1 MVRFWAMLL
10 TGGFPASPGDGMKS
24 FVVYCRVST
33 KAQGLDGLGIEA
45 QLAAVRRYILSQNG
59 TTVAEFTECESG
71 KKTDKDRPQL
81 KAALDLCKK
90 TKSTLCVAKLD
101 RLSRNSYF
109 LMSLMEANVDFV
121 CADSPTTDRMT
132 ISILSIFAQKE
143 REMIAQRTKSA
154 LAALKA
160 RGVILGNP
168 NVVESVK
175 AMNEGARKA
184 AKDFRSD
191 ILPVIEEI
199 KCTGAKTANAIAE
212 CLNRRG
218 ILTRQGKAWG
228 TSSVRNILVN
238 RFCA

>member
-1 MVRFWAMLL
+1 
-10 TGGFPASPGDGMKS
+10 MKS

-59 TTVAEFTECESG
+59 NTVAEFTECESG

-90 TKSTLCVAKLD
+90 TKATLCVAKLD
-101 RLSRNSYF
+101 RLSRNAAF
-109 LMSLMEANVDFV
+109 LLSLQNANVDFV
-121 CADSPTTDRMT
+121 CTDAPNVDRFT
-132 ISILSIFAQKE
+132 VGILALVAQRE
-143 REMIAQRTKSA
+143 REQIGLRTKAA
-154 LAALKA
+154 LAALKE
-160 RGVILGNP
+160 RHVKLGNP
-168 NVVESVK
+168 NVIESVK

-184 AKDFRSD
+184 AKDFRSS

-199 KCTGAKTANAIAE
+199 QCTGAKTANAIAE

-218 ILTRQGKAWG
+218 ILTRQGKEWG
-228 TSSVRNILVN
+228 TSSVRNVLVN
-238 RFCA
+238 RFCV